1 MRQQEM
7 QLKPLPFALLR
18 GAVLVR
24 ARYDIAKAEK
34 GLSALRASVARA
46 LYLFNTKSN
55 SLKNG

>member
-1 MRQQEM
+1 M